1 MTNTSDNSELE
12 QLIHRVAYAMKT
24 MAVPMYPK
32 DDEQPMVELELA
44 ERAVRSILKDWF
56 ESMDGTLT
64 EMIKDWESRMEGEE
78 TFYTLGIRR
87 VQDMLRG
94 DKSIGTP

>member
-1 MTNTSDNSELE
+1 MTETNSKELD
-12 QLIHRVAYAMKT
+12 QLVEKISYAMKT
-24 MAVPMYPK
+24 MSVSM
-32 DDEQPMVELELA
+32 DDEQSVVELELA

-56 ESMDGTLT
+56 ESIDGTLSH
-64 EMIKDWESRMEGEE
+64 MIKDWESRTEGEE

-87 VQDMLRG
+87 VQDVLRG

>member
-1 MTNTSDNSELE
+1 MTHTDNNKELD
-12 QLIHRVAYAMKT
+12 QLVEKVAYAMKT
-24 MAVPMYPK
+24 MAVSM
-32 DDEQPMVELELA
+32 DDEQSMVELELA

-56 ESMDGTLT
+56 ESIDGTLSH
-64 EMIKDWESRMEGEE
+64 MIKDWESRMEGEE

>member
-1 MTNTSDNSELE
+1 MTECD
-12 QLIHRVAYAMKT
+12 QLVEKISYAMKT
-24 MAVPMYPK
+24 MSVPM
-32 DDEQPMVELELA
+32 DDEQSVVELELA

-56 ESMDGTLT
+56 ESIDGTLSH
-64 EMIKDWESRMEGEE
+64 MIKDWESRTEGEE

-87 VQDMLRG
+87 VQDVLRG

>member
-1 MTNTSDNSELE
+1 MTTECD
-12 QLIHRVAYAMKT
+12 QLVERIAYAMKT
-24 MAVPMYPK
+24 MALSA
-32 DDEQPMVELELA
+32 DDEQSMVELELA

-56 ESMDGTLT
+56 ESIDGTLSH
-64 EMIKDWESRMEGEE
+64 MIKDWESRTEGEE

-87 VQDMLRG
+87 VQDVLRG

>member
-1 MTNTSDNSELE
+1 MTHTDDNKELDR
-12 QLIHRVAYAMKT
+12 LIEKVAYAMRT
-24 MAVPMYPK
+24 MSVPMYPK
-32 DDEQPMVELELA
+32 DGEQPMVELELA

-56 ESMDGTLT
+56 DSTDRTLT
-64 EMIKDWESRMEGEE
+64 DMIKDWESRMEGEE

-87 VQDMLRG
+87 VQDVLRG

>member
-1 MTNTSDNSELE
+1 
-12 QLIHRVAYAMKT
+12 MKT

-32 DDEQPMVELELA
+32 DDEQSMVELELA

-56 ESMDGTLT
+56 ESIDGTLT

-87 VQDMLRG
+87 VQDLLRG

>member
-1 MTNTSDNSELE
+1 
-12 QLIHRVAYAMKT
+12 MKT

-32 DDEQPMVELELA
+32 DGEQSMVELELA

-87 VQDMLRG
+87 VQDLLRG

>member
-1 MTNTSDNSELE
+1 MKELD
-12 QLIHRVAYAMKT
+12 QLVERIAYAMKT
-24 MAVPMYPK
+24 MSFSP
-32 DDEQPMVELELA
+32 DNEQRVVELELA

-56 ESMDGTLT
+56 DSLDNSMDK
-64 EMIKDWESRMEGEE
+64 MIDDWEARMEGEE

-87 VQDMLRG
+87 VQDVLRG

>member
-1 MTNTSDNSELE
+1 MQTELDRLVE
-12 QLIHRVAYAMKT
+12 KVAYAMKT
-24 MAVPMYPK
+24 MSISRP
-32 DDEQPMVELELA
+32 DEQQVVELDLA

-56 ESMDGTLT
+56 ESTDVTLT

-87 VQDMLRG
+87 VQDILRG

>member
-1 MTNTSDNSELE
+1 
-12 QLIHRVAYAMKT
+12 V
-24 MAVPMYPK
+24 
-32 DDEQPMVELELA
+32 VELELA

-56 ESMDGTLT
+56 ESTDATLT
-64 EMIKDWESRMEGEE
+64 EMIKDWESRTEGEE

-87 VQDMLRG
+87 VQDVLRG

>member
-1 MTNTSDNSELE
+1 MTELD
-12 QLIHRVAYAMKT
+12 QLVEKVAYAMKT
-24 MAVPMYPK
+24 MSVSSPDLAILDV
-32 DDEQPMVELELA
+32 QVVELDLA

-56 ESMDGTLT
+56 ESTDATLT

-87 VQDMLRG
+87 VQDVLRG
-94 DKSIGTP
+94 DKSIGTPEAV

>member
-1 MTNTSDNSELE
+1 MTPTDSNSELE
-12 QLIHRVAYAMKT
+12 QLIQRVAYAMKT
-24 MAVPMYPK
+24 MAVSAEGEP
-32 DDEQPMVELELA
+32 PMVELELA

-56 ESMDGTLT
+56 ESTDGALT

-87 VQDMLRG
+87 VQDLLRG

>member
-1 MTNTSDNSELE
+1 MTATTSKELD
-12 QLIHRVAYAMKT
+12 QLVERISYAMKT
-24 MAVPMYPK
+24 MAVSM
-32 DDEQPMVELELA
+32 DDEQSLVELELA

-56 ESMDGTLT
+56 ESIDGTLSH
-64 EMIKDWESRMEGEE
+64 MIKDWESRTEGEE

-87 VQDMLRG
+87 VQDVLRG

>member
-1 MTNTSDNSELE
+1 MTTELD
-12 QLIHRVAYAMKT
+12 QLVEKVAYAMKT
-24 MAVPMYPK
+24 MSVSSP
-32 DDEQPMVELELA
+32 DQQQVLELDLA

-56 ESMDGTLT
+56 ESTDATLT

-87 VQDMLRG
+87 VQDVLRG

>member
-1 MTNTSDNSELE
+1 MTHTDNNNELD
-12 QLIHRVAYAMKT
+12 QLVERVAYAMKT
-24 MAVPMYPK
+24 MSVSSP
-32 DDEQPMVELELA
+32 DQQQVVELELA

-56 ESMDGTLT
+56 ESTDATLT
-64 EMIKDWESRMEGEE
+64 EMIKDWESRTEGEE

-87 VQDMLRG
+87 VQDLLRG

>member
-1 MTNTSDNSELE
+1 MTNTDSNKELE
-12 QLIHRVAYAMKT
+12 QLIERVVYAMKT
-24 MAVPMYPK
+24 MAVSVEG
-32 DDEQPMVELELA
+32 EQSMVELELA

-87 VQDMLRG
+87 VQDLLRG

>member
-1 MTNTSDNSELE
+1 MTIECD
-12 QLIHRVAYAMKT
+12 QLVERIAYAMKT
-24 MAVPMYPK
+24 MSVSM
-32 DDEQPMVELELA
+32 DDEQSMVELELA

-56 ESMDGTLT
+56 ESIDETLSY
-64 EMIKDWESRMEGEE
+64 MIKDWESRTEGEE

-87 VQDMLRG
+87 VQDVLRG

>member
-1 MTNTSDNSELE
+1 MTPTDSNSELE
-12 QLIHRVAYAMKT
+12 QLIQRVAYAMKT
-24 MAVPMYPK
+24 MAVSAEE
-32 DDEQPMVELELA
+32 EQPVVELELA

-56 ESMDGTLT
+56 ESTDGALT

-87 VQDMLRG
+87 VQDLLRG